1 MDTVALQLTLR
12 LAMITTIVLLIIGLP
27 IAWWIATTRWSGR
40 VVVESLVALPLVLPP
55 TVLGFYLLLAFG
67 PNSPLGHWFDA
78 LTGDRL
84 AFSFGGVLLASVIY
98 NIPFSVR
105 PFIGAFG
112 RIDPRLLEASWTLG
126 EGSLMTFLRVAL
138 PLAWP
143 GILAGMVLTFAH
155 TIGEFGV
162 VLLVGGNIPGV
173 TRVLSIAIYDHVQAL
188 EYAAAGETALWLLVF
203 SFIVLCVM
211 HVLEGRDRGT
221 VWGR

>member
-27 IAWWIATTRWSGR
+27 VAWWIATTRWSGR

-67 PNSPLGHWFDA
+67 PHSPLGHWFDA
-78 LTGDRL
+78 LTGERL
-84 AFSFGGVLLASVIY
+84 AFSFEGVLLASVIY

-126 EGSLMTFLRVAL
+126 EGTLMTFLRVAL

-155 TIGEFGV
+155 TVGEFGV

>member
-55 TVLGFYLLLAFG
+55 TVLGFYLLLVFG

-78 LTGDRL
+78 LTGERL

-188 EYAAAGETALWLLVF
+188 EYAAAGETAMWLLVF